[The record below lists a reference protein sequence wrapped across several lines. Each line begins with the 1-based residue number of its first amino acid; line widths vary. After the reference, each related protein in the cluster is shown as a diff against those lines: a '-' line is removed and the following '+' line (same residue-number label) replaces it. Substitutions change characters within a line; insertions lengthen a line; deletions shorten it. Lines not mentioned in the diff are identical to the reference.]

1 MNSTSEN
8 LSVLKMSAS
17 QIARQVKSGKLSA
30 THVVSEFTA
39 RINAG
44 NKKIKA
50 LTQTF
55 LDQASK
61 QAIEID
67 RKIANGQAVGIL
79 AGVPIALKENIC
91 SRAGM
96 TTCCSKI
103 LENFRANYDA
113 TVVKKLIKQDAIIVG
128 KANMDEFA
136 MGSSCET
143 SAISTPVNP
152 WDFSRVPGGS
162 SGGSAAAVAA
172 RFCPAAL
179 GSDTG
184 GSIRQPAGFTGTVGL
199 KPTTGL
205 VSRFGLVA
213 FASSLDQI
221 GPICTNVE
229 DAGLLLQVLAGGDLL
244 DSTAVDKKNDFTS
257 KLKTPVK
264 NLKLGLPADIKTNP
278 WITESACLATLKS
291 AEMLSSAGAEIV
303 PVDLKFSK
311 VSDQGKSAKSLAL
324 ATYQII
330 SAAEC
335 SSNLAR
341 FDGVRYG
348 YRSPG
353 SSTAEQVY
361 QQTRTESLGAE
372 VTRRILLGTYC
383 LSADFAGGLY
393 KKALRIRR
401 LIADDFAHEFE
412 KCDAIIC
419 PTSPSSAFKIGA
431 KKSPMQMHQADIF
444 TVPASLAGLPAISI
458 PTGFD
463 EEILPVATQL
473 IAPAFEDAKLLRVA
487 NQLEEMLRFEICMPD
502 LQEK

>member
-1 MNSTSEN
+1 MNNSSQN
-8 LSVLKMSAS
+8 QSVLQMSAS
-17 QIARQVKSGKLSA
+17 QIASAVRSQSLTA
-30 THVVSEFTA
+30 THVIAEFST
-39 RINAG
+39 RIKLGNAKL
-44 NKKIKA
+44 NS

-55 LDQASK
+55 LDDATT
-61 QAIEID
+61 QAIELD
-67 RKIANGQAVGIL
+67 KKIAAGKTVGKL

-91 SRAGM
+91 SKVGK

-103 LENFRANYDA
+103 LENFSANYDA
-113 TVVKKLIKQDAIIVG
+113 TVVKKLIAADAIIIG

-143 SAISTPVNP
+143 SAISMPVNP
-152 WDFSRVPGGS
+152 WDITRVPGGS

-229 DAGLLLQVLAGGDLL
+229 DAALLLQVLAGVDPQ
-244 DSTAVDKKNDFTS
+244 DSTSVDKEFDFIS
-257 KLKTPVK
+257 DLHKPIGSLKI
-264 NLKLGLPADIKTNP
+264 GLPVDIETNP
-278 WITESACLATLKS
+278 WITDSAKEAIQRSVELLKS
-291 AEMLSSAGAEIV
+291 AGAKII
-303 PVDLKFSK
+303 PIDLEYSK
-311 VSDQGKSAKSLAL
+311 VSEQGKSVKSLAL
-324 ATYQII
+324 ATYQIV

-341 FDGVRYG
+341 LDGVRFG
-348 YRSPG
+348 YRAPG
-353 SSTAEQVY
+353 AFTAEDVY
-361 QQTRTESLGAE
+361 KNSRTEGFGAE

-393 KKALRIRR
+393 QKASKVRK
-401 LIADDFAHEFE
+401 LIANDFAHEFQ

-458 PTGFD
+458 PAGFD
-463 EEILPVATQL
+463 DENLPVATQL
-473 IAPAFEDAKLLRVA
+473 IAPAFEDAKLLRIA
-487 NQLEEMLRFEICMPD
+487 NQLENLLRFEIKLPD
-502 LQEK
+502 LP